1 MPCCCDRVLN
11 LCNVNV
17 CGTLEIEQSATA
29 AESGAANVYTL
40 VLDYLN
46 TTASIVAEQT
56 EGENIAFD
64 VSSLNE
70 NYQYTGKIYDSAGN
84 QVSIISDGETYD
96 CIKFKT
102 IIGLNSVTG
111 TAIPPVLDIPD
122 TVVIEDVIGEDPVI
136 TGTTE
141 TVTGLTDGNNTITC
155 AAFIGVRVIVIRG
168 NIPIPGID
176 PGDGSKYFTKNI
188 ADDFITLSDPLVQ
201 GEFIRIQTI
210 PN

>member
-1 MPCCCDRVLN
+1 MGCCCIKTLN

-17 CGTLEIEQSATA
+17 CGTLTLDQSATA
-29 AESGAANVYTL
+29 SESGVANVYTL

-46 TTASIVAEQT
+46 IVVSIIGEQT

-84 QVSIISDGETYD
+84 QVSILYNEEEYD

-102 IIGLNSVTG
+102 VVSLNSVTG
-111 TAIPPVLDIPD
+111 TAIPPVLNIPD
-122 TVVIEDVIGEDPVI
+122 TVVIEDVIGEDYVI

-141 TVTGLTDGNNTITC
+141 IVTGLTDGSNTITSN
-155 AAFIGVRVIVIRG
+155 AFIGVRVIVIRG
-168 NIPIPGID
+168 NVPIPGID
-176 PGDGSKYFTKNI
+176 PTDGSKYFTKSLNS
-188 ADDFITLSDPLVQ
+188 DFITLNTPLVE